1 MRKIQPQGGSST
13 CVWEAV
19 WQTHGDS
26 PHRMR
31 PFRGRGNTVRKG
43 RRARYSQRKDESGR
57 SFMRLVMSLHSTARS
72 QGLCRTAGAWVSL
85 ASGLVF
91 PMASRCWLQF
101 QGTSQAERHYIVK
114 SVLMFYVCKTIGRVK
129 VWVWHWQAF
138 EWGGGLRFK
147 EVSNGGP
154 VCRGHL
160 HSFI

>member
-1 MRKIQPQGGSST
+1 MAVAPVFEKQFDRRMGTVPTECDHLEAEGTPCERGEEQG
-13 CVWEAV
+13 
-19 WQTHGDS
+19 D
-26 PHRMR
+26 
-31 PFRGRGNTVRKG
+31 
-43 RRARYSQRKDESGR
+43 SQRKDESGR

-114 SVLMFYVCKTIGRVK
+114 SVLMFYICKTIGRVK